1 VFSQPQ
7 IEDLF
12 KRYVVVRLYCDT
24 VPPGAEQVPDAAGA
38 VRLRK
43 EKFNNEALP
52 FYAIVRPTGGEGEFE
67 TVRVYGEGLIRDV
80 DAFARFL
87 REPLEGGKPPPGS
100 PPAMAK
106 R

>member
-24 VPPGAEQVPDAAGA
+24 VPPGDKQVPDAAGA
-38 VRLRK
+38 VRLRN
-43 EKFNNEALP
+43 EKFHNEALP

-67 TVRVYGEGLIRDV
+67 TVRVYGEGLIRDP
-80 DAFARFL
+80 DSFARFL
-87 REPLEGGKPPPGS
+87 REPLEGPS
-100 PPAMAK
+100 PAPTSPTVTAK

>member
-1 VFSQPQ
+1 MFSQPQ
-7 IEDLF
+7 IEDLL
-12 KRYVVVRLYCDT
+12 KRYVVVLLYCDT
-24 VPPGAEQVPDAAGA
+24 VPPGGQVPDAAGA

-52 FYAIVRPTGGEGEFE
+52 FYAIVRPTGGEGFE

-87 REPLEGGKPPPGS
+87 REPLEGAPPSPAPPG
-100 PPAMAK
+100 PVAK